1 MRLIAQAPL
10 PCGEREGP
18 KPKAWEG
25 EGLPPFTGTH
35 PHPSAAS
42 RLPPSPL
49 RGEGL

>member
-1 MRLIAQAPL
+1 MSIPAKITPL
-10 PCGEREGP
+10 PAGEREGP

-25 EGLPPFTGTH
+25 EGTSALRPTR

-49 RGEGL
+49 QGEG